1 MEFNQ
6 LGDEGSETLV
16 KGLVAAGAEISS
28 LHLSE
33 NQITDRGIAAL
44 APLLSRLEKLEVLFI
59 GGNRYGDD
67 GVASLTQMAR
77 DSSSLTGIRVSQCY
91 GEDMFYI
98 EHSAQALAA
107 LDQVVTVDK

>member
-44 APLLSRLEKLEVLFI
+44 AFS
-59 GGNRYGDD
+59 
-67 GVASLTQMAR
+67 
-77 DSSSLTGIRVSQCY
+77 
-91 GEDMFYI
+91 
-98 EHSAQALAA
+98 
-107 LDQVVTVDK
+107 